1 MDEFEIMQQMDY
13 LAELKEKIDD
23 RYKPIVDAK
32 INYRLQ
38 QIYKEKSEEQLSK
51 KKHYI
56 PERFCR

>member
-1 MDEFEIMQQMDY
+1 MDEFEVIQQMDY
-13 LAELKEKIDD
+13 LSELKERIDD
-23 RYKPIVDAK
+23 RYKPIVEAK

-38 QIYKEKSEEQLSK
+38 QIYKEKEDKCLV

>member
-1 MDEFEIMQQMDY
+1 MDEFELMQQMDY
-13 LAELKEKIDD
+13 LAELKERIDD
-23 RYKPIVDAK
+23 RYKPIVEAK

-38 QIYKEKSEEQLSK
+38 QIYKEKENQEPK